1 MDTKVLY
8 PLAIV
13 IAAIS
18 GGYYYYSGKSEKHE
32 LDGSKN
38 MTYSAEKIRL
48 TQTDEQGALHIRAQV
63 DRLEQDMRTETSQ
76 LINVKASTYR
86 NGEVEA
92 TFVAKKANGYEN
104 NQRVVLSDQVVA
116 TRKRPQGDMQFITE
130 ELSALP
136 KKREIFTDADVL
148 VRSPQ
153 MEFQSQGFKA
163 NLTTGQYE
171 FKNLRGKYEP

>member
-8 PLAIV
+8 VSAVV

-32 LDGSKN
+32 LNSSKN
-38 MTYSAEKIRL
+38 MTYTAEKIRL
-48 TQTDEQGALHIRAQV
+48 TQTDEQGNLHIRAQV
-63 DRLEQDMRTETSQ
+63 DRLEQNMQAETSEIAH
-76 LINVKASTYR
+76 LTASTYR

-92 TFVAKKANGYEN
+92 VFVANKAKGYEN
-104 NQRVVLSDQVVA
+104 NQRVVLSDRVVA
-116 TRKRPQGDMQFITE
+116 TRKMSQGDLQFLTE
-130 ELSALP
+130 ELTALP
-136 KKREIFTDADVL
+136 RKREIFTESEVL

-153 MEFQSQGFKA
+153 MEFRSQGLSA

-171 FKNLRGKYEP
+171 FKNIRGTYEP